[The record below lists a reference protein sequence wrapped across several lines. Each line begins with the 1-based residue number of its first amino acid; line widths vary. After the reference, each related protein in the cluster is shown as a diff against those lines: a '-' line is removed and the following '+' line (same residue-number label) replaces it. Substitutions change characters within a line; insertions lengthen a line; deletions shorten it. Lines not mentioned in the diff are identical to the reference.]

1 MDVNWISKLQ
11 KTVVRNELL
20 SLDSPGKV
28 VNVECLVVP
37 FICSDLV
44 GQNTK
49 IVASI
54 VTHIF
59 GV

>member
-49 IVASI
+49 IVAPI